1 MLACARWRAHASVR
15 ACVRMCVCVW
25 VCECVCVCVC
35 ECVWVCEC
43 VLCVCL
49 YAFSFLLVSILM
61 SFLGEFSLILDGLE
75 LHFWFIWRSGGSQ
88 GLPWGA
94 LGSPWAPGWPQ
105 EGSNERK
112 NGSLDPPWAPSLGSF
127 FHHFLNFFR
136 LKTLPQIY
144 WFFDHF
150 FNEFLV
156 HFWLIFGWFLD
167 DFPSV
172 FFIQIWI
179 RFLMDL
185 GIHPGMPNLHFC
197 NTFHAKSRFLKFD
210 QVAKVR
216 QTLHNF
222 DWKILPKINKNQL
235 KIGLKNR

>member
-1 MLACARWRAHASVR
+1 MV
-15 ACVRMCVCVW
+15 
-25 VCECVCVCVC
+25 
-35 ECVWVCEC
+35 
-43 VLCVCL
+43 
-49 YAFSFLLVSILM
+49 
-61 SFLGEFSLILDGLE
+61 LE
-75 LHFWFIWRSGGSQ
+75 LHLVYLVFRRVSGAPLGRFGVPLGVNLGWFWASFLVYFGSGGSL
-88 GLPWGA
+88 GLLWGA
-94 LGSPWAPGWPQ
+94 LGPPWAPGWPQ

-127 FHHFLNFFR
+127 FHYFLNFFR

-156 HFWLIFGWFLD
+156 HFWLIFGWFLI

-185 GIHPGMPNLHFC
+185 GIHPGIPNLHFC

-222 DWKILPKINKNQL
+222 DWKILPKINKTQL
-235 KIGLKNR
+235 KIGIKNR